1 MAKGNSGEARPASAG
16 TKSPTTPDP
25 TDEALA
31 VAAQR
36 GSESAFRELVERYHR
51 PVYSLLMRIVR
62 QSETAEDLAQESFVK
77 AWKALA
83 RFDPERR
90 FSSWLFKIAH
100 NSALD
105 SLRRQGLETVSL
117 DAPIGDSEEAPEM
130 PADPSAENPLARLVA
145 RDSGRALEAAIGEL
159 RPQYREI
166 LLLRFQE
173 GLAYEEI
180 ADVLSIPLGTVKI
193 HIFRA
198 RAELARKMRALGW
211 DPDAASSAPSVKQ
224 PPPSAVG
231 PTGAGR

>member
-1 MAKGNSGEARPASAG
+1 MRDA
-16 TKSPTTPDP
+16 
-25 TDEALA
+25 TDETLALA
-31 VAAQR
+31 AR
-36 GSESAFRELVERYHR
+36 GGSEEAFRRLVERFHR
-51 PVYSLLMRIVR
+51 PVYSLLVRIVR
-62 QSETAEDLAQESFVK
+62 QPEHAEDLAQETFLK

-83 RFDPERR
+83 RFDAERR

-105 SLRRQGLETVSL
+105 SLRRQGIDTVSL
-117 DAPIGDSEEAPEM
+117 DAPVGDGESPPEL
-130 PADPSAENPLARLVA
+130 PADPAAENPLRRLVS
-145 RDSGRALEAAIGEL
+145 RDAGRALEAAIGEL

-198 RAELARKMRALGW
+198 RAELGRRMRAAGW
-211 DPDAASSAPSVKQ
+211 DPAPEERSKQ
-224 PPPSAVG
+224 PGPDPVG
-231 PTGAGR
+231 PDGAER

>member
-1 MAKGNSGEARPASAG
+1 LAKGVPPGGA
-16 TKSPTTPDP
+16 

-31 VAAQR
+31 LEARR
-36 GSESAFRELVERYHR
+36 GSEEAFRQLVERYQR
-51 PVYSLLMRIVR
+51 PVYSLLVRIVR
-62 QSETAEDLAQESFVK
+62 SPESAEDLAQEAFVK
-77 AWKALA
+77 AWRALS
-83 RFDPERR
+83 RFDPTRK

-105 SLRRQGLETVSL
+105 ALRRQGVETVSL
-117 DAPIGDSEEAPEM
+117 DAPIGDSEEPPEL
-130 PADPSAENPLARLVA
+130 PADPAAENPLRRLVS
-145 RDSGRALEAAIGEL
+145 RDAGRALEAAIGEL

-180 ADVLSIPLGTVKI
+180 AEVLSIPLGTVKI

-198 RAELARKMRALGW
+198 RAELARRMKAAGW
-211 DPDAASSAPSVKQ
+211 DPEGLPSERTGVKQ
-224 PPPSAVG
+224 PRTSPVG